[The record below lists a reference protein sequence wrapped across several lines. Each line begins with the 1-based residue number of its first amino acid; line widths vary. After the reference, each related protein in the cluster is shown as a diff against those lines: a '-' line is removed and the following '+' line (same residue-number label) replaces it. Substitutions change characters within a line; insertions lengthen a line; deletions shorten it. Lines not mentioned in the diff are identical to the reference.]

1 MANDL
6 TSNIE
11 SFSQQ
16 WHSFCISILFSDF
29 PLYVRVAAFGVM
41 EMPRLEALPGE
52 MQKFVSRETQLIARA
67 EQTHSSSDL
76 KIIIDD
82 IQSFCNEKKSELTN
96 CVAKLNSLREK
107 LTDGVSD
114 VDTERAALQLEW
126 DELMRDWDNAGR
138 YCQGWLD
145 TTNCR
150 IAYMGEA
157 KYQEML
163 KVAFTLSLLNFTVNC
178 VDGLIRDIVPLTAA
192 FDMLLD
198 RVKEML
204 EDIDEGFAD
213 LPDIKIFLS
222 ELH

>member
-6 TSNIE
+6 TSNID
-11 SFSQQ
+11 SFSKQ

-29 PLYVRVAAFGVM
+29 PLYLRAAAFGLM
-41 EMPRLEALPGE
+41 EMPKLEALPGE
-52 MQKFVSRETQLIARA
+52 MRDFVSRESPLIARA
-67 EQTHSSSDL
+67 EQTHSTSDL
-76 KIIIDD
+76 EIIIKD
-82 IQSFCNEKKSELTN
+82 IQGFCNEKKPELTN
-96 CVAKLNSLREK
+96 CVAQLSSLRQR

-114 VDTERAALQLEW
+114 VDSERAALQLEW
-126 DELMRDWDNAGR
+126 EELMREWDDAGR

-150 IAYMGEA
+150 IAYMGEG

-163 KVAFTLSLLNFTVNC
+163 KVAFTLSLLNFTVEC
-178 VDGLIRDIVPLTAA
+178 VDGLVRDIVPLTAA

-198 RVKEML
+198 KVKEML